1 MTTRRS
7 LLAGMA
13 AGGVTALAGCLGG
26 DDGGSPVVAEAEI
39 PETAADLT
47 YAEMGRDGPRVQYFG
62 NWKCPF
68 CAEFSTGSG
77 RVLSLG
83 TIVEDYVQDAS
94 LRLQYRGLAYLR
106 SGEPFL
112 GPDAV
117 RATRAGLAVWD
128 REPESFWGFYETILA
143 DQPPE
148 SEAWATTDRLISFA
162 EDAGV
167 SATDA
172 IRSAIDTR
180 GYQDAIERTTADA
193 HAAGVDGTPLLVVDG
208 TVHSPFDVE
217 STRSALDAVA
227 E

>member
-13 AGGVTALAGCLGG
+13 AGGLTALAGCLDG
-26 DDGGSPVVAEAEI
+26 DGGGSRVVAEAQI
-39 PETAADLT
+39 PDSADGLT
-47 YAEMGRDGPRVQYFG
+47 YAEMGTGGPRVQYFG

-68 CAEFSTGSG
+68 CAEFSTGSE

-83 TIVEDYVQDAS
+83 SIVEDYVQDGS
-94 LRLQYRGLAYLR
+94 LRLQYRGLAYLG

-128 REPESFWGFYETILA
+128 REPESFWGFYESVMA

-172 IRSAIDTR
+172 IRSAIENR
-180 GYQDAIERTTADA
+180 AYQDAIEQTTTDA
-193 HAAGVDGTPLLVVDG
+193 NAAGVDGTPLLVVDG
-208 TVHSPFDVE
+208 TVHSPFDVA
-217 STRSALDAVA
+217 STRSALDSVA